1 MNVSLASVCS
11 PNGDDRFGPA
21 VQGCRQNFDFTFV
34 FEQYIFTIIPV
45 IILLIAA
52 PLRIRYLYKLPKVIR
67 GNSVKYA
74 KLATLSLWSACHL
87 ALLIIWATTPSSGAI
102 KTAAITSYCLSFAA
116 GIVGLALSYNEHS
129 KSMKPSTTITT
140 YMFIS
145 LILDVA
151 TLRTTWLITMP
162 AAIRI
167 VFTMEFVLKG
177 LILVLEA
184 KEKREWLVD
193 NQNRH
198 SPEETSGIFNRGVFW
213 WVNSLLAS
221 GFRQLLRPSDLFELQ
236 EDMLAAVLCERF
248 WSSWDQDTHNSKYK
262 LIIVCTR
269 TLVWPILS
277 AIPARSILVVFTICQ
292 PLLLNRFLLYLQEA
306 DESLNIGYGL
316 IAAYGLVYI
325 GMAISSAFYFHKA
338 FRMATMLRG
347 LLIAV
352 IFKHTTE
359 ISIAAS
365 DNSASVTLMSTDV
378 DTIVRAIR
386 QLHDLW
392 ADVVQVAVATWLL
405 SVFIGPAA
413 AAPVAVCLLS
423 LVLTIYV
430 SPKARA
436 SQGAWFEKVQK
447 RIGVTSKMLG
457 HMKSVKMS
465 GLAQELA
472 LSISRMR
479 VDEMKA
485 AKPFRL
491 IMVCTAALAQVPV
504 LVSPVAAFAVFA
516 IVSARTGETFEAT
529 TLFSSLSLIILLA
542 APLFGTFET
551 IINLQSSLACFER
564 IQRYLCTPGRKDRRS
579 KLSNGSQTTIS
590 KPGIRL
596 SRGQNDHALGIMD
609 DEIEMMTPP
618 PHKPN
623 TSEPHECV
631 HIRLRDA
638 SFTWSDEGPVFVKHV
653 NFVVMK
659 SQFMVLVGAVAS
671 GKTTLLKGLLGECT
685 GMSGDVMLAQARTSW
700 CDQSPWIYNGTVREN
715 IVGYGYYDSKLYH
728 KVSYACDLLKDF
740 SRFPDGDETLVG
752 SKGLSLSG
760 GQKQRVALAR
770 AIYSRPEI
778 AIFDDV
784 LSGLDNHT
792 ANTVCDRLFSH
803 KCGILREWGTTIILA
818 THSAVPLHMADQI
831 LVLGKDGG
839 VAELGSPTE
848 LTIRDGYVKSI
859 FEGNKF
865 RMTEVEEIAASDDE
879 KNALLTG
886 ALQLAKKSEPIDKR
900 RQLGDNTVYQFY
912 FSSLGL
918 GLTAILLVVEFSN
931 AFLQTFPTVWLKWW
945 SDAST
950 AGGNQS
956 IGLYLGV
963 YAALQMAAV
972 AALVMVK
979 IVTKSGLELHERLLR
994 VVIRA
999 PLSLFVS
1006 VDTGSLTTRFSQDLG
1021 EVDRSL
1027 PLGMLVTIQN
1037 LLTCIGQA
1045 VLIASSTWYL
1055 AIAYP
1060 FLLAT
1065 FVFLQKAYLRT
1076 SRQLRFLDLEEKAP
1090 VYTQFLETLAGLL
1103 TVRAMNWT
1111 NRAIDRNHELV
1122 DRAQKPFYLLLM
1134 VQRWLTLVLDFI
1146 VATLALLVVGLA
1158 VKLRDSVSVGL
1169 TGVSLVQ
1176 LITFAETVRML
1187 ILWWTS
1193 LETSIGAVARIK
1205 QFSESTPDENLPGEI
1220 SVVPQEWPAHGSIEI
1235 NSISASYAENKTK
1248 ALDDVSIS
1256 IKAGENV
1263 GIVGRTGSGKSS
1275 LLLTLARMLNMSAGS
1290 ILIDGLDIT
1299 ALPREEVRS
1308 RLNIISQDQFFLPG
1322 TIRQNIDPHDTFS
1335 TEEILAVLLKLDL
1348 LGSVE
1353 SNGGLDAD
1361 MDEDMLSQG
1370 QRQLFFLGKAIL
1382 RRNRGCV
1389 VLLDEATSSVDHETE
1404 ASIRNLFRKEFET
1417 HTVVAVAH
1425 RLDTIIDFDRVI
1437 VMDNGAVIEQGRP
1450 TDLLQ
1455 RSGPFQALWNAARV
1469 TSRS

>member
-74 KLATLSLWSACHL
+74 KLVSSDSRRLSKNHTDHLGHLIFVVGMPPRIAYYMGYNTKLWCHQDSRHNVV
-87 ALLIIWATTPSSGAI
+87 LLVIRSG
-102 KTAAITSYCLSFAA
+102 
-116 GIVGLALSYNEHS
+116 HS
-129 KSMKPSTTITT
+129 RLGA
-140 YMFIS
+140 F
-145 LILDVA
+145 
-151 TLRTTWLITMP
+151 
-162 AAIRI
+162 
-167 VFTMEFVLKG
+167 
-177 LILVLEA
+177 
-184 KEKREWLVD
+184 
-193 NQNRH
+193 
-198 SPEETSGIFNRGVFW
+198 
-213 WVNSLLAS
+213 
-221 GFRQLLRPSDLFELQ
+221 LQ
-236 EDMLAAVLCERF
+236 
-248 WSSWDQDTHNSKYK
+248 
-262 LIIVCTR
+262 R
-269 TLVWPILS
+269 TLKVYE
-277 AIPARSILVVFTICQ
+277 AIYNYHDLHVYIADTRCCYITYNMANYHASSYSDSLHDGICLKRAHTRSGSQREALYENAGMADLVRDSGSVN
-292 PLLLNRFLLYLQEA
+292 LEA

-623 TSEPHECV
+623 TSEPHDCV

-945 SDAST
+945 SDASA

-972 AALVMVK
+972 AAFFLLTWLVMVK

-1235 NSISASYAENKTK
+1235 NSISASYADNKTK

-1275 LLLTLARMLNMSAGS
+1275 LLLTLARMLDMSAGS

-1389 VLLDEATSSVDHETE
+1389 VLLDEATSRSV
-1404 ASIRNLFRKEFET
+1404 
-1417 HTVVAVAH
+1417 
-1425 RLDTIIDFDRVI
+1425 
-1437 VMDNGAVIEQGRP
+1437 
-1450 TDLLQ
+1450 
-1455 RSGPFQALWNAARV
+1455 AANH
-1469 TSRS
+1469 